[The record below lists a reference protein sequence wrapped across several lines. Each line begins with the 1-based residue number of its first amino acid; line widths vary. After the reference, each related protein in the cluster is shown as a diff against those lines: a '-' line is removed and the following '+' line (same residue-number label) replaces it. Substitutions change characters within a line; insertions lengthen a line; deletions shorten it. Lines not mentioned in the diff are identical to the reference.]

1 MLLLTNKDCHRDIYK
16 EIFNKIVKERF
27 DGELTNE
34 THRNYLRY
42 CFKGH
47 TAEKR
52 YDGCNNRK
60 ELFKKIWS
68 GEMNL

>member
-16 EIFNKIVKERF
+16 EISKERF

-42 CFKGH
+42 YFKGH

-52 YDGCNNRK
+52 YDG
-60 ELFKKIWS
+60 
-68 GEMNL
+68 

>member
-34 THRNYLRY
+34 TY
-42 CFKGH
+42 CFEGD

-52 YDGCNNRK
+52 FDGYNNRK